1 MIIPIINQKGGTG
14 KTTTAINL
22 AKGLSIN
29 KKKVLLLDIDSQGN
43 LTFSLGHHAN
53 ESISGKVLATGTID
67 ETDLVII
74 DKYTHLIPTTT
85 DLVNF
90 EFEFIKQSFPYDL
103 IKKSLNEIKKNYDYI
118 LIDCPPSG
126 GFLTINALIA
136 ADAVL
141 IPMQMDVL
149 SLQGLEQLLESL
161 LMVKQNYNPSL
172 YVLGVLGV
180 MVDGRRQ
187 LTNQILERIREEY
200 GLSIFNNFVR
210 NNVKAAE
217 APSFGKSVIEYAP
230 TSNSAKDY
238 LNVTKEF
245 ILITKN

>member
-1 MIIPIINQKGGTG
+1 MIVPIINQKGGTG

-22 AKGLSIN
+22 AKGLSMH
-29 KKKVLLLDIDSQGN
+29 KKRVLLLDIDSQGN
-43 LTFSLGHHAN
+43 LTFSLGHKAE
-53 ESISGKVLATGTID
+53 ESVTGRILATRSIEEND
-67 ETDLVII
+67 IVII
-74 DKYTHLIPTTT
+74 DKYLHLIPTTT

-90 EFEFIKQSFPYDL
+90 EFEFIKQSYPYSL
-103 IKKSLNEIKKNYDYI
+103 IKDALDPIKENYDYI

-126 GFLTINALIA
+126 SFLTLNALIA
-136 ADAVL
+136 ANAVL

-149 SLQGLEQLLESL
+149 SLQGLEQLLASL
-161 LMVKQNYNPSL
+161 IMVKEKYNPDL

-187 LTNQILERIREEY
+187 LTSQILERVRDEY
-200 GLSIFNNFVR
+200 GLSIFNNYVR
-210 NNVKAAE
+210 NNVRAAE

-230 TSNSAKDY
+230 TSNSAIDY

-245 ILITKN
+245 ILITK

>member
-1 MIIPIINQKGGTG
+1 MIVPIINQKGGTG

-22 AKGLSIN
+22 AKGLSMH

-43 LTFSLGHHAN
+43 LTFSLGHQAT
-53 ESISGKVLATGTID
+53 ESTTGKVLATGLI
-67 ETDLVII
+67 EQQNIVVIE
-74 DKYTHLIPTTT
+74 KYIHLIPTTT
-85 DLVNF
+85 DLVNY

-103 IKKSLNEIKKNYDYI
+103 IKTALSTVKNNYDYV

-136 ADAVL
+136 GDGVL

-149 SLQGLEQLLESL
+149 SLQGLDQLLESL
-161 LMVKQNYNPSL
+161 MMVKQNYNPSL

-187 LTNQILERIREEY
+187 LTNQILECVREKY
-200 GLSIFNNFVR
+200 GLSIFNNYVR
-210 NNVKAAE
+210 NNVRAAE
-217 APSFGKSVIEYAP
+217 APSFGQSVIEYAP
-230 TSNSAKDY
+230 TSTSATDY
-238 LNVTKEF
+238 INVTKEF
-245 ILITKN
+245 IYITK

>member
-22 AKGLSIN
+22 AKGLSMQ

-43 LTFSLGHHAN
+43 LTFSLGHKAT
-53 ESISGKVLATGTID
+53 ESITGKVLATRKIEKED
-67 ETDLVII
+67 IVVL
-74 DKYTHLIPTTT
+74 DKYLHLIPTTT
-85 DLVNF
+85 DLVNY
-90 EFEFIKQSFPYDL
+90 EFEFIKQSYPYSL
-103 IKKSLNEIKKNYDYI
+103 IKDALSTVKEDYDYI

-126 GFLTINALIA
+126 SFLTINALIA
-136 ADAVL
+136 GDAVL

-149 SLQGLEQLLESL
+149 SLQGLEQLLDSVV
-161 LMVKQNYNPSL
+161 MVKENYNPEL

-210 NNVKAAE
+210 NNVRAAE

-230 TSNSAKDY
+230 TSNSAIDY

-245 ILITKN
+245 LAITK

>member
-1 MIIPIINQKGGTG
+1 MH
-14 KTTTAINL
+14 
-22 AKGLSIN
+22 
-29 KKKVLLLDIDSQGN
+29 KKKVLLIDIDSQGN
-43 LTFSLGHHAN
+43 LTFSLGHKAS
-53 ESISGKVLATGTID
+53 ESITGKVLATGIIEENDIVVID
-67 ETDLVII
+67 EYI
-74 DKYTHLIPTTT
+74 HLIPTTT

-90 EFEFIKQSFPYDL
+90 EFEFIKQSFDYNL
-103 IKKSLNEIKKNYDYI
+103 IKKPLNEIKNNYDYV

-136 ADAVL
+136 GDAVL

-161 LMVKQNYNPSL
+161 IMVKQNYNPSL

-187 LTNQILERIREEY
+187 LTNQILERIRKDY
-200 GLSIFNNFVR
+200 GLSIFNNFIR
-210 NNVKAAE
+210 NNVRAAE
-217 APSFGKSVIEYAP
+217 APSFGQSVIEYAP
-230 TSNSAKDY
+230 NSTSATDY

-245 ILITKN
+245 IFMTK

>member
-22 AKGLSIN
+22 AKGLSMH

-43 LTFSLGHHAN
+43 LTFSLGHQAA
-53 ESISGKVLATGTID
+53 ESITGKVLATGIIEQQD
-67 ETDLVII
+67 IVVI
-74 DKYTHLIPTTT
+74 DKYIHLIPTTT

-90 EFEFIKQSFPYDL
+90 EFEFIKQSYPYEL
-103 IKKSLNEIKKNYDYI
+103 IKTALNEIKKNYDYV

-136 ADAVL
+136 GDAVL

-161 LMVKQNYNPSL
+161 MMVKQNYNPSL

-187 LTNQILERIREEY
+187 LTNQILERIRKEY

-210 NNVKAAE
+210 NNVRAAE

-230 TSNSAKDY
+230 TSTSATDY
-238 LNVTKEF
+238 INVTKEF
-245 ILITKN
+245 IHITK

>member
-1 MIIPIINQKGGTG
+1 VIIPIINQKGGTG
-14 KTTTAINL
+14 KTTTVINL
-22 AKGLSIN
+22 AKGLSMH
-29 KKKVLLLDIDSQGN
+29 KKKVLLIDIDSQGN
-43 LTFSLGHHAN
+43 LTFSLGHKAS
-53 ESISGKVLATGTID
+53 ESITGKVLATGIIEENDIVVID
-67 ETDLVII
+67 EYI
-74 DKYTHLIPTTT
+74 HLIPTTT

-90 EFEFIKQSFPYDL
+90 EFEFIKQSFDYNL
-103 IKKSLNEIKKNYDYI
+103 IKKPLNEIKNNYDYV

-136 ADAVL
+136 GDAVL

-161 LMVKQNYNPSL
+161 IMVKQNYNPSL

-187 LTNQILERIREEY
+187 LTNQILERIRKDY
-200 GLSIFNNFVR
+200 GLSIFNNFIR
-210 NNVKAAE
+210 NNVRAAE
-217 APSFGKSVIEYAP
+217 APSFGQSVIEYAP
-230 TSNSAKDY
+230 NSTSATDY

-245 ILITKN
+245 IFMTK